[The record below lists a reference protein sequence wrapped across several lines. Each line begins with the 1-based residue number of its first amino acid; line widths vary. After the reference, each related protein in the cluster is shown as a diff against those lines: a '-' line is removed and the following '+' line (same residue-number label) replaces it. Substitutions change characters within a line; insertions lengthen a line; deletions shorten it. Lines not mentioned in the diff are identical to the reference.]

1 MAVPLFDYD
10 TALLACARGDQHA
23 FQDLY
28 LHEAPH
34 MLALSLKMLGER
46 AGAED
51 LVRDAFILI
60 WKNAESFDPQTSSA
74 RAWMHSILRY
84 RALAR
89 LRQTGRIRP
98 GLAVWS
104 EALPALPTTAEAGSL
119 THTLATL
126 EDAPRQAIL
135 MAFYQGCHY
144 EQISERLK
152 VSTPNIKARVQ
163 QGLSKFTEQRQA

>member
-1 MAVPLFDYD
+1 MAVPPFNYEA
-10 TALLACARGDQHA
+10 ALLACAQGDQHA

-28 LHEAPH
+28 LHEAPR
-34 MLALSLKMLGER
+34 MLALGLKMLGER
-46 AGAED
+46 ASAED
-51 LVRDAFILI
+51 LVRDAFVLI
-60 WKNAESFDPQTSSA
+60 WKNAESFDPQVSSA
-74 RAWMHSILRY
+74 RPWMHSILRY

-104 EALPALPTTAEAGSL
+104 EALPTLPSTAEAGSL
-119 THTLATL
+119 TQTLATL
-126 EDAPRQAIL
+126 DDAPRQAIL

-152 VSTPNIKARVQ
+152 VSPPHIKARVQ
-163 QGLSKFTEQRQA
+163 QGLNKFAEQQQA